1 MKINK
6 RIATEADKE
15 FLYSLN
21 KTVYLKLVERTIG
34 KWDENFQRD
43 YFEQKWKKSG
53 YQIIEKDNK
62 KIGVIWIEHET
73 GQNVLREIQLLPEYQ
88 NQGIGTNLIEE
99 EIKRAQKLV
108 LPLRL
113 RLLKGNNSLSLYKRL
128 GFRVYEESEDYLYME
143 INV

>member
-21 KTVYLKLVERTIG
+21 KTVYLKLVERTMG

-53 YQIIEKDNK
+53 YQIIEKGNK
-62 KIGVIWIEHET
+62 RIGGIWVEHET
-73 GQNVLREIQLLPEYQ
+73 GQDVLKEIQLLPEYQ
-88 NQGIGTNLIEE
+88 NQGIGRIFM
-99 EIKRAQKLV
+99 KKLTM
-108 LPLRL
+108 LFTE
-113 RLLKGNNSLSLYKRL
+113 LLHISNA
-128 GFRVYEESEDYLYME
+128 
-143 INV
+143 